1 MRRLADLWAGRLPL
15 GEAFWIW
22 AVGVGLALNVT
33 ASAAMLGML
42 AVDLPG
48 ALALA
53 IHLAPAPYNV
63 AVAIAVWRSAAAY
76 EGPPG
81 NAAAARV
88 AVLAWAAFL
97 MLI

>member
-1 MRRLADLWAGRLPL
+1 VRRLADLWAGRLPL

-22 AVGVGLALNVT
+22 AVGVGLALNVA

-42 AVDLPG
+42 AAGLPG

-53 IHLAPAPYNV
+53 VHLAPAPYNLAV
-63 AVAIAVWRSAAAY
+63 VVAIWRSAAAY
-76 EGPPG
+76 DGPPG

-88 AVLAWAAFL
+88 AVVVWAAFL